1 MLWGVGQ
8 LGARLLGV
16 VSGARISAIRLN
28 LITGILLPLCFL
40 TGLAGSITPVAT
52 AFFVLGYGAVN
63 GLNTIVKAVLPLVLF
78 DPQQYARKTGILMS
92 PAFFLAALAP
102 SAYAILLERYG
113 IPGTLLFSFILT
125 LIITAISVVL
135 WQRHS
140 GSVVQNRDH
149 GASTL
154 HEKMFDGFHIS
165 IILEI

>member
-78 DPQQYARKTGILMS
+78 DPQQYARKTGILLS
-92 PAFFLAALAP
+92 PAFFSRHWLRLRMPYCWSATVYPARCFFLHPDPDHYGDFCGPLAASFWLCCAEPGPWSIYP
-102 SAYAILLERYG
+102 SR
-113 IPGTLLFSFILT
+113 
-125 LIITAISVVL
+125 
-135 WQRHS
+135 
-140 GSVVQNRDH
+140 
-149 GASTL
+149 
-154 HEKMFDGFHIS
+154 KMFDGFHIS